1 MICVPKCSAL
11 LVECMWCMFNVSDII
26 LTSQVDS
33 CLLLG
38 LTCCWDRYCGQYLV
52 YLPIQVDNGIAT
64 EPLNDIELVSVFIQ
78 MKLMSFSR
86 KLCGWQLV
94 GGVGKGQHE
103 VKMPNSVLLNNVS
116 SGILL
121 LCVFDCFIIISSSLK
136 ALSKERVLD
145 WSIH

>member
-1 MICVPKCSAL
+1 
-11 LVECMWCMFNVSDII
+11 MFNVSDII

-64 EPLNDIELVSVFIQ
+64 EPLNDIELVSVFY
-78 MKLMSFSR
+78 SNEVDEHFSY
-86 KLCGWQLV
+86 GWQLV
-94 GGVGKGQHE
+94 GGGGKGQHE
-103 VKMPNSVLLNNVS
+103 VKMPNSALLFGVS

-136 ALSKERVLD
+136 R
-145 WSIH
+145 WR